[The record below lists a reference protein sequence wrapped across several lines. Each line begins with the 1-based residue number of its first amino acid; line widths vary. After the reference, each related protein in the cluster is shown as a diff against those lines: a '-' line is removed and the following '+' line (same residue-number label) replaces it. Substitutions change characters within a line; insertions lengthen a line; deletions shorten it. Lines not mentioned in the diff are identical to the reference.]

1 MNTFFRPLKS
11 ESFTVPPVW
20 LFSSKSGAGEPTST
34 DIFCPPHKVM
44 SRDLPTAAHKTVC
57 NPVGNELKTSSLE
70 LYARAESLSKA
81 EH

>member
-1 MNTFFRPLKS
+1 
-11 ESFTVPPVW
+11 
-20 LFSSKSGAGEPTST
+20 
-34 DIFCPPHKVM
+34 M